1 MFRTKSLNFH
11 IKSGDYFGTL
21 ATILNLLHQKEF
33 VGDKDGILK
42 EKVKE
47 LIYLQKNYKIMKK
60 DGSKSSNKEH

>member
-21 ATILNLLHQKEF
+21 ATILNLLHQEEF
-33 VGDKDGILK
+33 VGDKDNILK

-47 LIYLQKNYKIMKK
+47 LVYLQKNYKIMKK